1 MNFYAFF
8 PCATVEYE
16 CDQKIIEKLYRKNP
30 ISEGL
35 YERSYSCTCFYCYP
49 MYRIGRNLH
58 AQQPYLNNE
67 MDLEQ
72 IFQNAG
78 SMDAQNITLLL
89 LSLMAQFGSS
99 NYKNNKRPLSDVG
112 SNEINQTT
120 DAADDTDVLLAL
132 NLSNVLVKYYSKD
145 PALWSAVMANL
156 EKEEIRRKEE
166 ANRRLSPITATVL
179 LSFYV

>member
-1 MNFYAFF
+1 
-8 PCATVEYE
+8 
-16 CDQKIIEKLYRKNP
+16 
-30 ISEGL
+30 
-35 YERSYSCTCFYCYP
+35 
-49 MYRIGRNLH
+49 
-58 AQQPYLNNE
+58 

-89 LSLMAQFGSS
+89 LSLIAQFGSS
-99 NYKNNKRPLSDVG
+99 SKNSKEKSATSSYHVNG
-112 SNEINQTT
+112 INQTT
-120 DAADDTDVLLAL
+120 DTAEDTDVLLAL

-145 PALWSAVMANL
+145 PALWNAVMANL
-156 EKEEIRRKEE
+156 AKEEIRKKEE

>member
-1 MNFYAFF
+1 
-8 PCATVEYE
+8 
-16 CDQKIIEKLYRKNP
+16 
-30 ISEGL
+30 
-35 YERSYSCTCFYCYP
+35 
-49 MYRIGRNLH
+49 
-58 AQQPYLNNE
+58 

-89 LSLMAQFGSS
+89 LSLITQFGSS
-99 NYKNNKRPLSDVG
+99 NYKNSKRALSSVG
-112 SNEINQTT
+112 HTEINQTT
-120 DAADDTDVLLAL
+120 DAEKNTDVLLAL

-156 EKEEIRRKEE
+156 EKEEIRMKEE

>member
-1 MNFYAFF
+1 
-8 PCATVEYE
+8 
-16 CDQKIIEKLYRKNP
+16 
-30 ISEGL
+30 
-35 YERSYSCTCFYCYP
+35 
-49 MYRIGRNLH
+49 
-58 AQQPYLNNE
+58 

-89 LSLMAQFGSS
+89 LSLIAQFGNSS
-99 NYKNNKRPLSDVG
+99 NKNNKRPLSNG
-112 SNEINQTT
+112 GIKNEINQTT
-120 DAADDTDVLLAL
+120 DAAEDTDVLLAL

-166 ANRRLSPITATVL
+166 ANRRLSPVTATVL
-179 LSFYV
+179 IGFYVL

>member
-1 MNFYAFF
+1 
-8 PCATVEYE
+8 
-16 CDQKIIEKLYRKNP
+16 
-30 ISEGL
+30 
-35 YERSYSCTCFYCYP
+35 
-49 MYRIGRNLH
+49 
-58 AQQPYLNNE
+58 

-89 LSLMAQFGSS
+89 LSLITQFGSS
-99 NYKNNKRPLSDVG
+99 NYKNSKRTLSSVGYNK
-112 SNEINQTT
+112 INQTT
-120 DAADDTDVLLAL
+120 DAEKDTDVLLAL

-156 EKEEIRRKEE
+156 EKEEIRMKEE

>member
-1 MNFYAFF
+1 
-8 PCATVEYE
+8 
-16 CDQKIIEKLYRKNP
+16 
-30 ISEGL
+30 
-35 YERSYSCTCFYCYP
+35 
-49 MYRIGRNLH
+49 
-58 AQQPYLNNE
+58 

-89 LSLMAQFGSS
+89 LSLIAQFGSS

-112 SNEINQTT
+112 NNEINQTT

-179 LSFYV
+179 LSFYVRSKVSITL